1 MEANLNLN
9 IDDLSDNDLS
19 ENYDIADDL
28 SENYDIDNDD
38 IADDDID
45 NEADIYHE
53 EDITEP
59 IHEPVEIDTD
69 LLQSLNQSQSNN
81 SGYVGNSYASN
92 TDKYQKYQNNVS
104 MVYKK
109 FAKNLEFTFKALPL
123 TFFLDYSEKKAFEN
137 SKKIIVPKSFL
148 YELSN
153 YEDLELPIFV
163 KINDIDILFG
173 IAEYVDYVDHV
184 YIPTKTFFEFDLEE
198 NCEIQLTILKARPP
212 NATSISIKPLSEEFY
227 LIPNI
232 KNYLEIMM
240 KKMVISLTLGEIVRL
255 PFADKWI
262 NIEIKEL
269 QPEPVVSLFDLE
281 SVDITVLPMVEPSC
295 KLYNNKKEEENES
308 KGDETEPKDEDN
320 YEIPNVTEHPQEPYE
335 FVPFSG
341 KGHTLGS

>member
-9 IDDLSDNDLS
+9 IDELSDNDM
-19 ENYDIADDL
+19 DINDDF
-28 SENYDIDNDD
+28 SDNDDIDNDD

-59 IHEPVEIDTD
+59 IHEPVAIDTD
-69 LLQSLNQSQSNN
+69 LLQSLNQSQSNRN
-81 SGYVGNSYASN
+81 SYDGNSN
-92 TDKYQKYQNNVS
+92 KFQIYQNNVS

-109 FAKNLEFTFKALPL
+109 FTKNLEFTFKALPL

-198 NCEIQLTILKARPP
+198 NCDIQLTILKERPP

-240 KKMVISLTLGEIVRL
+240 KKMVISLTLGEVVRL

-295 KLYNNKKEEENES
+295 KLNTAKKVEENEQKNDS
-308 KGDETEPKDEDN
+308 NNESPTATKP
-320 YEIPNVTEHPQEPYE
+320 PQEPYE

-341 KGHTLGS
+341 KGHTLGGK

>member
-9 IDDLSDNDLS
+9 IDELS
-19 ENYDIADDL
+19 
-28 SENYDIDNDD
+28 DNDD
-38 IADDDID
+38 IANDDITIHEEYIYNEDLLEDDDID
-45 NEADIYHE
+45 DDE
-53 EDITEP
+53 EITEP
-59 IHEPVEIDTD
+59 VDESVAIDTD

-81 SGYVGNSYASN
+81 SGYDGNNYSN
-92 TDKYQKYQNNVS
+92 SNKFQIYQNNVS

-109 FAKNLEFTFKALPL
+109 FTKNLEFTFKALPL

-198 NCEIQLTILKARPP
+198 NCDIQLTILKERPP

-240 KKMVISLTLGEIVRL
+240 KKMVISLTLGEVVRL

-295 KLYNNKKEEENES
+295 KLNTAKKVEENEQTD
-308 KGDETEPKDEDN
+308 DETKLKDDSN
-320 YEIPNVTEHPQEPYE
+320 NEIPTATKPPQEPYE

-341 KGHTLGS
+341 KGHTLGGK

>member
-9 IDDLSDNDLS
+9 IDELS
-19 ENYDIADDL
+19 
-28 SENYDIDNDD
+28 DNDD
-38 IADDDID
+38 IANDDITIHEEYIYNEDLLEDDDID
-45 NEADIYHE
+45 DDE
-53 EDITEP
+53 EITEP
-59 IHEPVEIDTD
+59 VDESVAIDTD

-81 SGYVGNSYASN
+81 SGYDGNNYSN
-92 TDKYQKYQNNVS
+92 SNKFQIYQNNVS

-109 FAKNLEFTFKALPL
+109 FTKNLEFTFKALPL

-198 NCEIQLTILKARPP
+198 NCDIQLTILKERPP

-240 KKMVISLTLGEIVRL
+240 KKMVISLTLGEVVRL

-295 KLYNNKKEEENES
+295 KLNTAKKVEENEQKNDS
-308 KGDETEPKDEDN
+308 NNESPTATKP
-320 YEIPNVTEHPQEPYE
+320 PQEPYE

-341 KGHTLGS
+341 KGHTLGGK

>member
-1 MEANLNLN
+1 MEANLNLS
-9 IDDLSDNDLS
+9 IEDMDDDLSDND
-19 ENYDIADDL
+19 DIAIHDDT
-28 SENYDIDNDD
+28 NINTN
-38 IADDDID
+38 I
-45 NEADIYHE
+45 N
-53 EDITEP
+53 TN
-59 IHEPVEIDTD
+59 PVAIDTD
-69 LLQSLNQSQSNN
+69 LLNTINQSQSNN
-81 SGYVGNSYASN
+81 SYGNS
-92 TDKYQKYQNNVS
+92 DKYQMYQNNVS

-109 FAKNLEFTFKALPL
+109 FTKNLEFTFKALPL

-184 YIPTKTFFEFDLEE
+184 YIPTTTFFEFDLEE
-198 NCEIQLTILKARPP
+198 NCDIQLTILKERPP

-240 KKMVISLTLGEIVRL
+240 KKMVISLTQGEIVRL
-255 PFADKWI
+255 PFADTWI

-281 SVDITVLPMVEPSC
+281 AVDITVLPMVEPSC
-295 KLYNNKKEEENES
+295 QLDTNKKEEENE
-308 KGDETEPKDEDN
+308 PKDEAN
-320 YEIPNVTEHPQEPYE
+320 NEIPTATDTPQEQTE
-335 FVPFSG
+335 FVSFSG
-341 KGHTLGS
+341 NGRKLGS